1 MPSSQFGIGRP
12 ITVAISSMSIIPFHT
27 VFGLAL
33 AGASWP
39 GRCNQ
44 RRR

>member
-1 MPSSQFGIGRP
+1 
-12 ITVAISSMSIIPFHT
+12 MSIIPVHT

-33 AGASWP
+33 AGVTWL

-44 RRR
+44 RRRSALCTGSVRSESSDSIR